1 MCPAPAPVN
10 PPRAQQPGADEPVA
24 AIAPVPAAQPTPTRV
39 ASATPTQESEGFFAS
54 LARKVGIGGA
64 SGDTTASASPAP
76 AKPKTTEA
84 KPLAK
89 AFKPAETRQA
99 ESKLAPRP
107 ALKRRRTAD
116 RAAQLVR
123 QPLLGHE
130 VGNATALP
138 LFPGSVRPTAA
149 SPQAMFPSPRST
161 LDHFAPFNRQDV
173 AQVVVT
179 PRSHLMQ
186 AAMH

>member
-1 MCPAPAPVN
+1 VPGASTGLSEGGDGQGLSLLAVSRAPGTIPGTVN

-24 AIAPVPAAQPTPTRV
+24 AVATAPAAQPAPTRV

-107 ALKRRRTAD
+107 ALKPSVAD
-116 RAAQLVR
+116 APA
-123 QPLLGHE
+123 
-130 VGNATALP
+130 ATATPAKDNLVAGAQP
-138 LFPGSVRPTAA
+138 IMQPNSFDSRF
-149 SPQAMFPSPRST
+149 SAMK
-161 LDHFAPFNRQDV
+161 
-173 AQVVVT
+173 
-179 PRSHLMQ
+179 
-186 AAMH
+186 